1 MREAEQI
8 LQENLELIVSS
19 RSTGSASPVLEITE
33 TSVNQRDQTTT
44 SSVNTQASGSTIAVQ
59 VHAEQPTSQSD
70 HLQTPT
76 VPRKVDENST
86 LKRRLLPEGINNIEF
101 AGNVTPPLSTS
112 APYTAE
118 NPRPVSNADQ
128 DFELVL
134 DIEDEISTPATPAQ
148 HIVIGAQNQSVVRF
162 SPAQAAALTKTTQS
176 SVGPKV
182 SSAEE
187 ASRVRTRKQT

>member
-1 MREAEQI
+1 MRGADKS

-59 VHAEQPTSQSD
+59 VHTEQPTSKSD

-76 VPRKVDENST
+76 VPRKGDQNST

-101 AGNVTPPLSTS
+101 AGTVTPPLSTS
-112 APYTAE
+112 T
-118 NPRPVSNADQ
+118 
-128 DFELVL
+128 
-134 DIEDEISTPATPAQ
+134 
-148 HIVIGAQNQSVVRF
+148 
-162 SPAQAAALTKTTQS
+162 
-176 SVGPKV
+176 
-182 SSAEE
+182 
-187 ASRVRTRKQT
+187 